1 MQVIGAGPLLVQNR
15 QVVLNAESEQFATAF
30 AQQSAARSVIGSTAT
45 GTLMLVAVHNRLD
58 GSGPT
63 LREAAQIMLQLGA
76 VNALN
81 LDGGSST
88 TLYLGG
94 QLLDRIP
101 STAARV
107 NNGIGVFIRPGVE

>member
-1 MQVIGAGPLLVQNR
+1 
-15 QVVLNAESEQFATAF
+15 
-30 AQQSAARSVIGSTAT
+30 AT
-45 GTLMLVAVHNRLD
+45 GTLMLVAVHNRL
-58 GSGPT
+58 GGAGPT

-76 VNALN
+76 IDALN

-107 NNGIGVFIRPGVE
+107 NNGIGVFIRPGIE